1 MTRIESGSVPVAP
14 GSSILA
20 AAPTPAPAST
30 ISAVTT
36 PSTTTPSVSSPPA
49 SSTPSGPVSAES
61 ASSFT
66 GSALFPWAGD
76 VDREGAPADVLTVE
90 HFDGALGFL
99 RGRELDEGEA
109 AGAARELVEHELDAQ
124 DGSSSSEVVLQVTL
138 HRLVGQIAYKETI
151 LVVHNM
157 KAAPNSAW
165 DPATGRTQIEG
176 RKL

>member
-30 ISAVTT
+30 ISA
-36 PSTTTPSVSSPPA
+36 A
-49 SSTPSGPVSAES
+49 STPSGPVSAES